1 MTTIEPATLHRA
13 DDPRL
18 TRLAAELVGGRVT
31 RVRYRLPSGT
41 DFAAESVHDVGS
53 AVELT
58 LGSGRVLVL
67 SWGTPGLDEGLAIE
81 VREDGAAADR
91 VDASVDVSDDPHWS
105 AVLGNPIEECALAF
119 FEYYYDSSVRPW
131 SFRVGVSGGGS
142 ATVALGET
150 DGAEI
155 SYLPDNLVV
164 IFDETKAR
172 APIWKAERFA
182 SGHVWIGAPA
192 RTGPGSAPDP
202 DDR

>member
-1 MTTIEPATLHRA
+1 MTTIEPATLHSA

-18 TRLAAELVGGRVT
+18 TKLAADLAGDTVT
-31 RVRYRLPSGT
+31 RVRYRLPSGR

-53 AVELT
+53 AVELV

-81 VREDGAAADR
+81 VREDGTDDDR
-91 VDASVDVSDDPHWS
+91 VDVSDDPHWS
-105 AVLGNPIEECALAF
+105 AVVGKPMEELAVAF

-131 SFRVGVSGGGS
+131 SFRLGVSGGGS
-142 ATVALGET
+142 ATVALGEV

-164 IFDETKAR
+164 IFDEAR
-172 APIWKAERFA
+172 ARDYRIVDALQSAWGTPI
-182 SGHVWIGAPA
+182 GG
-192 RTGPGSAPDP
+192 
-202 DDR
+202 